1 VRLTVREAWLRI
13 IASGNVY
20 FFDDSFISR
29 RVWAADFLRELRWLS
44 TKPAPFVSDQPD
56 VNASKNAS
64 REKFSETH
72 AVEHD

>member
-1 VRLTVREAWLRI
+1 VRPAVREACVRI
-13 IASGNVY
+13 IAIGNV
-20 FFDDSFISR
+20 FFLNDTFTSR

-44 TKPAPFVSDQPD
+44 TKPAPFVLDQPD